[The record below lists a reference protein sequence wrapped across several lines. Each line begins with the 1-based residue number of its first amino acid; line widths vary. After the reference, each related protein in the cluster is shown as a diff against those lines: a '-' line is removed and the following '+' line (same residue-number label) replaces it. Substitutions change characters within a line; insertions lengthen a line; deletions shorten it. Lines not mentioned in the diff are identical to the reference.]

1 MDERYSIEV
10 NDEAVVIYGDISIEE
25 AFDFM
30 NFFEKKGFKSL
41 STDDSTLYMR
51 KKSIPQ
57 IEETVR
63 VAEHV
68 NSEKFHELLHDQEKK
83 SHEKTKTRVSELESL
98 VKTIISDKSERIRVL
113 EKINEA
119 NLKLIAMHK
128 LQCDEGIRE
137 MMQGFNYTENSPIS
151 RPMTQEEKDG
161 AFNQLLNMKKNP
173 EDIMPTIEEYMNEH
187 RIKDETEK

>member
-41 STDDSTLYMR
+41 STYDSTLYMR

-57 IEETVR
+57 IEESVR
-63 VAEHV
+63 LAEHA

-98 VKTIISDKSERIRVL
+98 VKTIISDKSERIRNL
-113 EKINEA
+113 EKVNDKL
-119 NLKLIAMHK
+119 LKSLQLNK
-128 LQCDEGIRE
+128 LQTDSGIQE
-137 MMQGFNYTENSPIS
+137 LLSGFGIS

-173 EDIMPTIEEYMNEH
+173 QDIMPTIEEFMNDH
-187 RIKDETEK
+187 RSENETTK